1 MITKRNIDAK
11 LTLNDWITASQ
22 EEDEALRLE
31 AEKRF
36 LKAVEARIKE
46 LSGKAYEQHV
56 LEKLGKK
63 QALVPEAMD
72 KRIAIVSPTTLLPVL
87 HAVNQIWRIEK
98 QNHNA
103 QKIVKEAGKFF
114 EKLNRFLESMEK
126 IGSSLDDAKKHYDDA
141 HKHLA
146 TGRGNLIRKA
156 EGIKELGVR
165 TRSTMPATFR
175 QALESD
181 ASGADDADSAHE

>member
-1 MITKRNIDAK
+1 MITKHNIDAK
-11 LTLNDWITASQ
+11 LTLIDWIAASQ

-56 LEKLGKK
+56 LEKLGGNALEFTFMYMPIDAAYLFAVGKK

-103 QKIVKEAGKFF
+103 QKIVEDAGKFF

-126 IGSSLDDAKKHYDDA
+126 IGSSLVCARVARCPLHFAKPWKV
-141 HKHLA
+141 
-146 TGRGNLIRKA
+146 IRA
-156 EGIKELGVR
+156 ARMTQTAPTNNE
-165 TRSTMPATFR
+165 T
-175 QALESD
+175 AL
-181 ASGADDADSAHE
+181 